1 MKLSL
6 AATVSAFAAA
16 WLLGA
21 PTSHALL
28 PSISPGDELDYTS
41 SSGRNEFCTLG
52 YTYSGT
58 DGHTYGITA
67 GHCDAAGHIVDRASA
82 QRGTIVRALVDP
94 PHTGGADYGLIDF
107 GTRAMPMPFIGDS
120 PLADEHHDPVIGQR
134 ICHTGAPS
142 GRQCGHVTDTYG
154 PDQYLTADMARSI
167 PGDSGGPVWTVHADG
182 RIEIIG
188 IWLGGRTTGDGRDYG
203 RFGALTRAL
212 TALHTHSVD

>member
-1 MKLSL
+1 MKRSVPAAL
-6 AATVSAFAAA
+6 AALATLYLAAA
-16 WLLGA
+16 
-21 PTSHALL
+21 PISHALL

-41 SSGRNEFCTLG
+41 PSGHNEFCTLG

-67 GHCDAAGHIVDRASA
+67 GHCDAAGHIVDRATA

-107 GTRAMPMPFIGDS
+107 GTRTVPMPFIGDS
-120 PLADEHHDPVIGQR
+120 PLADDHHTPAVGER

-154 PDQYLTADMARSI
+154 PDQYLTGDMARSI

-203 RFGALTRAL
+203 RFAALTPGLA
-212 TALHTHSVD
+212 ALHTRSAD